1 MNASSRIAFEWQ
13 LNAVTTM
20 TDLIVTHVGD
30 SCRRLMLTK
39 IAGVAQLCQA
49 DREGTAAEMTDQQE
63 AEELEK
69 EELH

>member
-1 MNASSRIAFEWQ
+1 M
-13 LNAVTTM
+13 
-20 TDLIVTHVGD
+20 THVGD